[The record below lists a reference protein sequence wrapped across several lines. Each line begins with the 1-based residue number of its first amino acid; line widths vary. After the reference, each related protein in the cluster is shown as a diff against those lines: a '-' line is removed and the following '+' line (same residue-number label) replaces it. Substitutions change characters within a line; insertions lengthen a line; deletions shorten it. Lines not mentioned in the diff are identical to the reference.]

1 MTERVAMRPLGAA
14 FRLIV
19 VHLQSAAS
27 RLRDRAF
34 DTPATNRG
42 RADSRVR
49 SAPLH
54 WWRGMLACAFLL
66 AGSVQVAFAQSQP
79 ATPPGTAIRNTGQA
93 SYTTSGGAARTL
105 NSNEVVTSVAPPA
118 SRAAIELLRPSAS
131 NPIVT
136 EP

>member
-1 MTERVAMRPLGAA
+1 MRPLGVA

-54 WWRGMLACAFLL
+54 LWRGVLACAFVL
-66 AGSVQVAFAQSQP
+66 AGSVQDSFGPIS
-79 ATPPGTAIRNTGQA
+79 TRH
-93 SYTTSGGAARTL
+93 AARNGDSQYRSGQL
-105 NSNEVVTSVAPPA
+105 HDQWRGGKDAQFQ
-118 SRAAIELLRPSAS
+118 
-131 NPIVT
+131 
-136 EP
+136 